1 MKKAIRDSQEEMVS
15 LQVDLLVIKEIL
27 AWMVHLVLMALKEIR
42 ERREKSVMLAQCRL
56 EDLKE
61 IMAVLGNQ
69 GSQEP
74 QDPGELLDYKGAK
87 EKRVL
92 QGQMVDLELWDNKV
106 TLVKWAKM
114 APKVKRGRS
123 SG

>member
-106 TLVKWAKM
+106 TLVKRAKM

>member
-74 QDPGELLDYKGAK
+74 PDPGELLDYKGAK

-114 APKVKRGRS
+114 APKVKRGAS

>member
-15 LQVDLLVIKEIL
+15 LQVDLLVRKEIL

-42 ERREKSVMLAQCRL
+42 ERREKSVVLAQCRL

-69 GSQEP
+69 GIQEP
-74 QDPGELLDYKGAK
+74 PDPEELLDYKGAK

-92 QGQMVDLELWDNKV
+92 QGQMVDLELRDNEV
-106 TLVKWAKM
+106 TLVKRAKM